1 MPKYVYY
8 CETCSGEFEINHGM
22 KEKIH
27 SCKLCNEQNSVQR
40 IPQMTAILYKEKNG
54 AEVKRGIE
62 DNKRILE
69 EMKKEAR
76 SQEHE

>member
-1 MPKYVYY
+1 
-8 CETCSGEFEINHGM
+8 
-22 KEKIH
+22 
-27 SCKLCNEQNSVQR
+27 
-40 IPQMTAILYKEKNG
+40 MTAILYKEKNG